1 MRVGVTVAR
10 ENAEAL
16 VARIEAARLR
26 LAEAA
31 ATADL
36 SGVAAALDELEEA
49 HGQAR
54 AAGVAIPRP
63 GDRKEETRS

>member
-1 MRVGVTVAR
+1 MTVTQ

-16 VARIEAARLR
+16 VARVVRARAR

-36 SGVAAALDELEEA
+36 PGIAASLDELEQA
-49 HGQAR
+49 YGQAR
-54 AAGVAIPRP
+54 ASGVAIPRP
-63 GDRKEETRS
+63 DIQMEETQS

>member
-1 MRVGVTVAR
+1 MTVTQ

-16 VARIEAARLR
+16 VAQVEAARLR
-26 LAEAA
+26 LAAAA

-36 SGVAAALDELEEA
+36 SGVAAALDELEVA

-54 AAGVAIPRP
+54 ASGIAIPRP
-63 GDRKEETRS
+63 STGAGESER